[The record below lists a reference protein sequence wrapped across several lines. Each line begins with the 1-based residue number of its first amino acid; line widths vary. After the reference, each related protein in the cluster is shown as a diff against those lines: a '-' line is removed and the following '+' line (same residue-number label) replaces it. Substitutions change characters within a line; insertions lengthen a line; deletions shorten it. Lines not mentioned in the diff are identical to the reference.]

1 MGCAVQ
7 RVPLRIA
14 PAPEPTRVGR
24 FGRLPTVAPAGG
36 GFLERGI
43 GRDRGRGGS
52 SGRVVALRA
61 CGRRMLGT
69 DARLASLRLLTPP
82 SPRPPSPVPRTGVP
96 DVISQSVALI
106 IADAIARN
114 STATASDLIFQALI
128 RQTAAQTTALTL
140 NAMIQ
145 EVGCMEPLVEALV
158 GASTIA
164 EETSDMVIWPLA
176 LRGISADVS
185 YLAQCLAIIGY

>member
-1 MGCAVQ
+1 M
-7 RVPLRIA
+7 
-14 PAPEPTRVGR
+14 
-24 FGRLPTVAPAGG
+24 
-36 GFLERGI
+36 
-43 GRDRGRGGS
+43 
-52 SGRVVALRA
+52 
-61 CGRRMLGT
+61 
-69 DARLASLRLLTPP
+69 ARWNASLSSPIRLTLLFPP
-82 SPRPPSPVPRTGVP
+82 PDSFPLLWTGVP
-96 DVISQSVALI
+96 DVISQSVALV

-114 STATASDLIFQALI
+114 ATGTASDLIFQALI